1 MPRLEQADVL
11 PTERLHHP
19 AQVNGAHGRRQQVDV
34 IVHQHIGVQPHSRR
48 RQRFPQQLQIVQPV
62 AVIEEARQ
70 AVVSTLH
77 DVLRNA
83 RQIESRCAA
92 HTDSI
97 ARTSGWRR
105 SATDEAMRPDC
116 AA

>member
-1 MPRLEQADVL
+1 MP
-11 PTERLHHP
+11 T
-19 AQVNGAHGRRQQVDV
+19 RRQQVDV
-34 IVHQHIGVQPHSRR
+34 VVHQPMGVQLHAGR
-48 RQRFPQQLQIVQPV
+48 RQRFPQQVEIVQPV

-92 HTDSI
+92 HADSI
-97 ARTSGWRR
+97 ARTSGRR
-105 SATDEAMRPDC
+105 WSAYDEAMRPDC